1 MKRIVYL
8 ATVTLLVVGSV
19 YAQRGTTFTG
29 TAVIYGTGLSTRT
42 ITRPFTLIIN
52 RRTSSAD
59 AARYLQT
66 LQRGG
71 QDDLMREIDD
81 NDLGRFSLSGSVGQP
96 LNAVLVDQDNGE
108 TRIRAVFRRWI
119 GFGELRRGLRS
130 VDYPFGYV
138 EVRIDPRTGN
148 GEGTIIPAARIRFR
162 NARNGGTDTVEIED
176 FGTFP
181 GRLMGVRMRGAPLP
195 R

>member
-1 MKRIVYL
+1 MKRTAYL
-8 ATVTLLVVGSV
+8 AVMTLMIVGSV

-29 TAVIYGTGLSTRT
+29 TAVMYGTGLSTRT

-52 RRTSSAD
+52 RRTSPD
-59 AARYLQT
+59 EAARYLQT

-81 NDLGRFSLSGSVGQP
+81 NDLGRFSLTGSVGQP
-96 LNAVLVDQDNGE
+96 LNAVIVDQDDGE